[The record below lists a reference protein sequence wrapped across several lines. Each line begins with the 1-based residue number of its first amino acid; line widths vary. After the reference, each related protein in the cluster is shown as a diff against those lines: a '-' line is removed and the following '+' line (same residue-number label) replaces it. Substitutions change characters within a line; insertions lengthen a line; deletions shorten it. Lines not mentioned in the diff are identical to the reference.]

1 MDLRLPGTNGTDTV
15 IEIRGQFPDA
25 RIIMLS
31 MSDGDAEI
39 QRAIRA
45 GATLLSTQQ
54 HAERAAAGGV
64 PGGARRPSASCRGGR
79 KQTRRAS
86 WRGEA

>member
-1 MDLRLPGTNGTDTV
+1 MDLRLPGTNGTATV
-15 IEIRGQFPDA
+15 IEIRGRFPDA

-45 GATLLSTQQ
+45 GAVGYVLKNMPNGQLLEAFLAV
-54 HAERAAAGGV
+54 HAGRVRVAAEVANKLV
-64 PGGARRPSASCRGGR
+64 
-79 KQTRRAS
+79 
-86 WRGEA
+86 